1 MVCISVHLLTLLYFV
16 INAVISLGISIGLL
30 LLVLLLVLFVNKEPA
45 VKVRGRPPSTVS
57 TSSSEISI
65 ADDVSRDLLHDVQ
78 TKVSQTCCW
87 LKYWVCGL

>member
-16 INAVISLGISIGLL
+16 INAVISSGISIGL
-30 LLVLLLVLFVNKEPA
+30 LLLVLFVNKEPA